1 MTYRGD
7 EAGAEG
13 GVGGWGGWHSE
24 NGRLGE
30 VTMLRQSNRLRPTVF
45 AADLPP
51 MGGESKEAARVSG
64 RSCQPNDEQK
74 ATVAARA
81 PQMAANDRG
90 TQGSKG
96 MH

>member
-1 MTYRGD
+1 
-7 EAGAEG
+7 
-13 GVGGWGGWHSE
+13 
-24 NGRLGE
+24 
-30 VTMLRQSNRLRPTVF
+30 MLTQSNRLRPTVF

-51 MGGESKEAARVSG
+51 MGGESTEAACVSG
-64 RSCQPNDEQK
+64 RTCRPSDEQK

-90 TQGSKG
+90 TQGSRG